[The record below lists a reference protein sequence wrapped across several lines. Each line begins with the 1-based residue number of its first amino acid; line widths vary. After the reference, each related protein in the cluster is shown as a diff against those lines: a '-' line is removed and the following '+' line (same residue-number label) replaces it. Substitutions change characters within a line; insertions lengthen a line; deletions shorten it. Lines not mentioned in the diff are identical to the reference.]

1 MPPDSLVTVLAASRD
16 VALSVTVG
24 SLVVVMA
31 VAVPGSKAMERA
43 AALARYASIAWAVLA
58 VGYLLVQASVITLVP
73 LTDEAYGATLGQFI
87 TRIDLGQAYLQMA
100 IAAVLASMAAAIVR
114 IPTHAAWAMA
124 PVAWGIGWQ
133 AVTGHAAGATDHH
146 LAVSALALHLVGA
159 SLWLGV
165 VIAVAWLGP
174 VLGPEAADVARRMSR
189 IAAWAAAA
197 VVLSGVVNAALRMTG
212 VGDLVT
218 TTYGRVLL
226 AKLAVMGVAMG
237 LAAWHR
243 RTTLPRLK
251 EARTRRLFARV
262 MIVDAAALL
271 VVTGLAAV
279 LAASAP
285 PVPSVVVS
293 DPTPAFLLTG
303 YELPPAPSFA
313 TWFGTWRLEVLSAA
327 VLVAMGFV
335 YLRWTMR
342 LRRRGDAWP
351 WYRDAAWIVG
361 IITMLWITQSGPAI
375 YGMVTFSGHMVQHML
390 LVMVAPIPLTLAAP
404 VTLALRALPSRSDGS
419 RGPREWIRA
428 IVESRWVGFF
438 ANPVVAAVNFAGSL
452 VVFYYSPL
460 FEFALS
466 NHVGHLWM
474 VLHFTLA
481 GYFFAN
487 ALVGIDPGPKRPG
500 YPMRLVLL
508 FATMAFHAFFG
519 VAIATSEVLLVPE
532 WFGLMGRTWGPDA
545 ITDQQWGGEIAWG
558 IGELPVL
565 ALAIGVAV
573 AWRRSDVKEG
583 RRRDRQEE
591 RTDDAELKAY
601 NAMLERIA
609 RSDRDA

>member
-1 MPPDSLVTVLAASRD
+1 MPPESLVTVLAAARD
-16 VALSVTVG
+16 VALSLTVG
-24 SLVVVMA
+24 SLVAVMT
-31 VAVPGSKAMERA
+31 VAVPGSKAADRA
-43 AALARYASIAWAVLA
+43 ASLARYASIAWAVLA

-73 LTDEAYGATLGQFI
+73 LTDDAYGATLGQFI

-100 IAAVLASMAAAIVR
+100 IAAVLASMAAALMRTPV
-114 IPTHAAWAMA
+114 HAAWAMT
-124 PVAWGIGWQ
+124 PVAWGIGWE

-165 VIAVAWLGP
+165 VAAVAWLGP
-174 VLGPEAADVARRMSR
+174 VLDDDAADVARRMSR

-197 VVLSGVVNAALRMTG
+197 VVSSGVVNAALRMTG
-212 VGDLVT
+212 FGDLVS

-226 AKLAVMGVAMG
+226 AKLAVMGVAMA

-243 RTTLPRLK
+243 RTTLPRLS
-251 EARTRRLFARV
+251 EAPTRRLFARV
-262 MIVDAAALL
+262 MIVDAGVLL
-271 VVTGLAAV
+271 IVTGLAAV
-279 LAASAP
+279 LASSAP
-285 PVPSVVVS
+285 PVPSVVVA

-313 TWFGTWRLEVLSAA
+313 TWFGTWRLEALSAA
-327 VLVAMGFV
+327 VLVAMGFI

-351 WYRDAAWIVG
+351 WYRDVSWIVG
-361 IITMLWITQSGPAI
+361 IVTMLWITQGGPSI

-404 VTLALRALPSRSDGS
+404 VTLALRALPARTDGS
-419 RGPREWIRA
+419 RGPREWVRG

-460 FEFALS
+460 FQFALS
-466 NHVGHLWM
+466 NHLGHLWM

-500 YPMRLVLL
+500 YPLRLVLL

-519 VAIATSEVLLVPE
+519 VAIATSEVLLVPD

-573 AWRRSDVKEG
+573 AWRRSDLKEG

-609 RSDRDA
+609 RSDADS